1 MAADN
6 KSLGRFILDGIPPAH
21 RGVPQIE
28 VTFDIDANGLL
39 KVSAKEKVTGK
50 EQKIT
55 IQGSTGLDKSE
66 VERIVKEAEANRDA
80 DKKRKEEAEARNHA
94 ESLVHQAKKAI
105 IEAGEKLTTETKT
118 EIESKVKELED
129 IMPTGSKEEIEKKTN
144 ELSETLAKFGDQLYK
159 KEEPQ
164 TGNPEGASE
173 NKGPETN
180 GTEPIEGEIVK

>member
-55 IQGSTGLDKSE
+55 IQGSTGLDKTE
-66 VERIVKEAEANRDA
+66 VERIVKEAEANREA

-94 ESLVHQAKKAI
+94 ESLIHQAKKAI
-105 IEAGEKLTTETKT
+105 IEAGEKLTAETKT
-118 EIESKVKELED
+118 EIESKIKELED
-129 IMPTGSKEEIEKKTN
+129 IMPTGSKEELEKKTN

-164 TGNPEGASE
+164 AGNPEGTPE
-173 NKGPETN
+173 DKGPETN